1 MTHVTTHAIQ
11 RYIERVAKVT
21 HAEAVEDL
29 SSPIIQRAI
38 DFGAKYVK
46 LARGQHV
53 VIEGAT
59 IVTVLPKEHPI
70 GRMTMERNQRYR
82 ESYQEGVGG

>member
-1 MTHVTTHAIQ
+1 MIRVTAHAIE
-11 RYIERVAKVT
+11 RFIERVAAVT
-21 HAEAVEDL
+21 PEQAQQAL
-29 SSPIIQRAI
+29 SSPIIRRAI
-38 DFGAKYVK
+38 EFGAKYVK

-70 GRMTMERNQRYR
+70 GRMTMERDQRYR
-82 ESYQEGVGG
+82 EPLHD